1 MLHKSGTTDNR
12 YRKGDTKMRYIG
24 HGGKEL
30 VDRVIASASEAKN
43 RVRGLK
49 HVAITGRIARECINI
64 AYGFFTP
71 LEGFMGKADVEA
83 VCEKMTLTN
92 GILWPIPIVFDIA
105 SEEISEKGIK
115 QGDAILLVY
124 QGKALAILEV
134 EQIFNYD
141 RTKIAQAVLRTTD
154 VKHPG
159 VRMLNEMENTFIGG
173 KATLVNIPRFNP
185 PFDKF
190 WYTPK
195 EMRKM
200 FAERGWQR
208 IVAHQTRNVPHTGH
222 EWLMKGAWFSAN
234 GELPVEKLQTAIL
247 VSCIIGPK
255 RVGDYIDEAI
265 VLGHQTLHEARYFR
279 DDIHMVSIALWDM
292 RYAGPKEAI
301 FHAILRENLGCTHHM
316 FGRDH
321 AGVGGYY
328 EPYDAHR
335 IFDQIPE
342 ASLNIKPIR
351 ILEWW
356 YCPICGE
363 VTYSGLCG
371 HSQEKET
378 FSGTMIRDMIR
389 DNIKPGKA
397 ILRPEVFDKLMGC
410 AHEYGFGSSF
420 CTEEYLAKRQPI
432 FGLPNL

>member
-1 MLHKSGTTDNR
+1 
-12 YRKGDTKMRYIG
+12 MRYVG
-24 HGGKEL
+24 HGGKEI
-30 VDRVIASASEAKN
+30 VDRVVASPSEAKDCI
-43 RVRGLK
+43 RGLK
-49 HVAITGRIARECINI
+49 QIAITGRIARECINI

-71 LEGFMGKADVEA
+71 LEGFMGKADVET
-83 VCEKMTLTN
+83 VCEKMTLMN
-92 GILWPIPIVFDIA
+92 GILWPIPIVFDI
-105 SEEISEKGIK
+105 SREEINEKGIK
-115 QGDAILLVY
+115 KGDTVLLVY
-124 QGKALAILEV
+124 QDKALATLEI

-141 RTKIAQAVLRTTD
+141 KAKIAQAVLGTTD
-154 VKHPG
+154 AKHPG
-159 VRMLNEMENTFIGG
+159 VRMLNEMGNNFIGG
-173 KATLVNIPRFNP
+173 KVTLMNAPRFNP

-195 EMRKM
+195 EMREK

-208 IVAHQTRNVPHTGH
+208 IVAHQTRNVPHSGH

-234 GELPVEKLQTAIL
+234 GELPVEKLQTGIL

-265 VLGHQTLHEARYFR
+265 VLGHQILHEARYFR
-279 DDIHMVSIALWDM
+279 DDVHMVSIALWDM

-321 AGVGGYY
+321 AGVGTYY
-328 EPYDAHR
+328 DPYDAHR

-356 YCPICGE
+356 YCPTCGE

-371 HSQEKET
+371 HSQEKQA
-378 FSGTMIRDMIR
+378 FSGTMIRSMIQ
-389 DNIKPGKA
+389 DKVKPTKL
-397 ILRPEVFDKLMGC
+397 IFRPEVFDKLMEC
-410 AHEYGFGSSF
+410 THEYGFGSPF
-420 CTEEYLAKRQPI
+420 CTEEYLSKRQPI
-432 FGLPNL
+432 FELPIL